1 MYRNYHGKWLNF
13 MLKKIVFLA
22 QIIILGFCAFSC
34 SSRKSIIE
42 WRLVKA
48 GSIKLPIDTLTKS
61 IQINHQVYKDTLL
74 IVLNS
79 EQNSLLFYDLKQEK
93 LNKILKFDREG
104 ENGINLIEAFLYSHP
119 DSIYLVS
126 SHQYK
131 IYHFNE
137 ERKLL
142 RNYNLLKNN
151 KLDSE
156 AALPLNNLQ
165 AQAVKIGNYLHLAT
179 YPYVNYSQK
188 NAYYTQRIHLILNL
202 ENGNINFSSISYPQI
217 YREKPFP
224 TALSYFFRTFNT
236 EEQKFV
242 YSFPA
247 SEDLLIE
254 DVKGKKIKSVQA
266 SLSRN
271 LMSPPLTLSKFTEDE
286 EEHRRIYAKSNQY
299 LMIYYEPF
307 KKIYIRIAI
316 KNTDN
321 EFFTYVIILDEKFDK
336 ILEQELIKTDKT
348 FKAVN
353 ALFPFVTSKGLYFP
367 NPRSQ
372 SEDFFEMDVYQLVKK
387 E

>member
-1 MYRNYHGKWLNF
+1 
-13 MLKKIVFLA
+13 MLKKNFFLA
-22 QIIILGFCAFSC
+22 QIIILGSCCFSC
-34 SSRKSIIE
+34 SSKKSKVE
-42 WRLVKA
+42 WEFVKVS
-48 GSIKLPIDTLTKS
+48 SIKLPIDTLTKS

-93 LNKILKFDREG
+93 LDKILKFDREG
-104 ENGINLIEAFLYSHP
+104 ENGISVIEAFLYAHP

-137 ERKLL
+137 GKKLL
-142 RNYNLLKNN
+142 RSYNLLKNN
-151 KLDSE
+151 KLDSD

-188 NAYYTQRIHLILNL
+188 NAYYTQKIHLILNL
-202 ENGNINFSSISYPQI
+202 ESGNIDFSSMSYPQI

-224 TALSYFFRTFNT
+224 TALSYFFRTFNV
-236 EEQKFV
+236 EEQKFI

-247 SEDLLIE
+247 SENLLIE
-254 DVKGKKIKSVQA
+254 DAKGKTIKLVQA
-266 SLSRN
+266 SMSKN
-271 LMSPPLTLSKFTEDE
+271 LMPPPLSLSEFTEDE
-286 EEHRRIYAKSNQY
+286 EKHRQTYANSSQY

-321 EFFTYVIILDEKFDK
+321 EYITYAMILDEKFDK
-336 ILEQELIKTDKT
+336 VLEQELIKTDKK

-353 ALFPFVTSKGLYFP
+353 ALFPFVTSKGLHFP
-367 NPRSQ
+367 NPNSQ
-372 SEDFFEMDVYQLVKK
+372 SEDFFEMDIYQLVKK